1 MAGVFGANLMSYLRL
16 LTPSQ
21 LNRLVKT
28 NEKRAKVNLTE
39 LIASDFNLDSDNGN
53 HTASSSY
60 PKKESADQD
69 ESKTERVIQRQ
80 ENVSSNAPEQ
90 ENSRRERRPTP
101 SNDRLKYHLE
111 QKESLSSF
119 LLKQKNKTKESQ
131 KRLKGKE
138 VLTLYDVI
146 SNTDLQTTEAEDG
159 TEESLSDLSGILV
172 DKKAS

>member
-28 NEKRAKVNLTE
+28 NEKRAKVKLTE
-39 LIASDFNLDSDNGN
+39 LIASDFNLDSNERN
-53 HTASSSY
+53 HASSSSS
-60 PKKESADQD
+60 PKKELLEQAEDR
-69 ESKTERVIQRQ
+69 TERIIQKQ
-80 ENVSSNAPEQ
+80 NKSSSNAPEQ
-90 ENSRRERRPTP
+90 ISARRERPPTP
-101 SNDRLKYHLE
+101 SNRELDHYLE

-146 SNTDLQTTEAEDG
+146 SNVDLQTTEDSSGA
-159 TEESLSDLSGILV
+159 EESLNDLSGILV